1 MTDEHDPIEDIYRY
15 REEYAARFNYD
26 LDAMFA
32 DMEERQRTSG
42 RTILCRRADGTEY
55 WKRNGVEVDGPSEE
69 ERQPPPPL
77 PDRGIDLGVVVYPSP
92 EEIPAIRARQAA
104 EKAARESVA

>member
-1 MTDEHDPIEDIYRY
+1 MTEDVDPIEEIRRY
-15 REEYAARFNYD
+15 REAHAAKFNYD

-32 DMEERQRTSG
+32 DMQERQRTSG
-42 RTILCRRADGTEY
+42 RTILCRRPDGTEY
-55 WKRNGVEVDGPSEE
+55 WTRNGIEVDGPTDE

-92 EEIPAIRARQAA
+92 EEIPTIRARQAA
-104 EKAARESVA
+104 ERAASEHAA